1 MKLTKSQKA
10 IVEFLDGPILV
21 TAGPGS
27 GKTSVLTQRIAN
39 ILEKR
44 KGKILAL
51 TFSNKAAEE
60 IKERVNDQVLLE
72 DLNRVKVETIH
83 SFGLDIITNKGN
95 LIGLPS
101 KLSVIEESKDKL
113 ELIKRVFLDAKNSL
127 PDDKTLRE
135 TLRRI
140 QKNKQQFISPEM
152 IEKNVNNIDFINIY
166 ESYNNLLLNNRV
178 IDFDDILFYS
188 YKILV
193 ERPKVASNYT
203 RLYKYILVDE
213 AQDLNNSQYKILKAL
228 TRNFFNIMMVGDPD
242 QSIYGFNG
250 SDSNIMVKKFAKD
263 FNPKIYS
270 LNENFRS
277 TSKIIEAAKKLQPNS
292 NSQSV
297 FPLEGVLEV
306 ISFEDEVEEAEWI
319 AEKINSIKNN
329 GSPWL
334 DDEVK
339 LENIA
344 VIGRNKYLFKNI
356 EEVFRD
362 SKLDY
367 SFGNSAANAE
377 SETIEMKIFEAGIR
391 VLVNPYDDLHYSKI
405 NSYLSRVDNDNNE
418 DHLEDLLNNKELNNL
433 DVNEKIFSS
442 VMEAWNVLHQNND
455 NFLKGLR
462 VIEENLKDK
471 IIDENFMF
479 LIQNDINLWKQRWE
493 KYCKSTVKGDRSL
506 SYFRNQVSLGKMNND
521 SSSGVSFLT
530 VHMSKGLEF
539 DVVFI
544 IGLTQGTFPDYR
556 VKTDVQRQEELNN
569 MFVAV
574 TRAKRECYLTYPEN
588 KMMPWGTTKRQQP
601 SEYLNII
608 TE

>member
-1 MKLTKSQKA
+1 
-10 IVEFLDGPILV
+10 
-21 TAGPGS
+21 
-27 GKTSVLTQRIAN
+27 
-39 ILEKR
+39 
-44 KGKILAL
+44 
-51 TFSNKAAEE
+51 
-60 IKERVNDQVLLE
+60 
-72 DLNRVKVETIH
+72 
-83 SFGLDIITNKGN
+83 
-95 LIGLPS
+95 
-101 KLSVIEESKDKL
+101 
-113 ELIKRVFLDAKNSL
+113 
-127 PDDKTLRE
+127 
-135 TLRRI
+135 
-140 QKNKQQFISPEM
+140 
-152 IEKNVNNIDFINIY
+152 
-166 ESYNNLLLNNRV
+166 
-178 IDFDDILFYS
+178 
-188 YKILV
+188 
-193 ERPKVASNYT
+193 
-203 RLYKYILVDE
+203 
-213 AQDLNNSQYKILKAL
+213 
-228 TRNFFNIMMVGDPD
+228 
-242 QSIYGFNG
+242 
-250 SDSNIMVKKFAKD
+250 MVKKFAKD

>member
-27 GKTSVLTQRIAN
+27 GKTRVLTQRIAN

-471 IIDENFMF
+471 INDENFMF